1 LDYTKINS
9 NDQLDIKA
17 LCLSSCSGKSLIFEF
32 NLYQMDL
39 VYKNWTLFT
48 NNTYFYQTGL
58 SNEYLVILKD
68 LFRDFPDQVF
78 WKVELNFE
86 LTTFTGEILTA
97 SSSMIFYVNFVPI
110 NGVCDISPLM
120 GTTSTLFTIIC
131 KNWIDK
137 DGNVVSYSYYGKI
150 KVFKPI

>member
-1 LDYTKINS
+1 
-9 NDQLDIKA
+9 
-17 LCLSSCSGKSLIFEF
+17 
-32 NLYQMDL
+32 MDP
-39 VYKNWTLFT
+39 VFKNWTLFS
-48 NNTYFYQTGL
+48 NNSYFYQTGL
-58 SNEYLVILKD
+58 SNDYLVIVKD

-78 WKVELNFE
+78 WKVDLNFE

-97 SSSMIFYVNFVPI
+97 SSSMIFYVNSVPI

-137 DGNVVSYSYYGKI
+137 DGDVVSYSYYGKI
-150 KVFKPI
+150 KGFKPI